1 MQDDYR
7 ADVAVIGA
15 GIMGTAIVTRLIETG
30 HKVLVFD
37 LDTEKVAALEAKG
50 ARARPAPWRK
60 RSHGRRFVC

>member
-30 HKVLVFD
+30 HKVSVFD

-50 ARARPAPWRK
+50 ARAAGSVEEAVS
-60 RSHGRRFVC
+60 RSAFVC

>member
-30 HKVLVFD
+30 HKVSVFD
-37 LDTEKVAALEAKG
+37 TDTEKSRLWRPRAH
-50 ARARPAPWRK
+50 ARPAPWRK